1 VIDLEKVLRL
11 HDKSIELYGGGHGLR
26 DKNLLLASIA
36 RPFQT
41 FDQQDLYQSP
51 IKKAAAIFESLI
63 INHPFIDGN
72 KRTAYL
78 MSRYVLSLYHLDIM
92 AFEDEK
98 YNMTISASTG
108 EIRFDEIKL
117 WIESHLVSINS

>member
-41 FDQQDLYQSP
+41 FDQQYLYQSP
-51 IKKAAAIFESLI
+51 IEKAAAIFESLI

-72 KRTAYL
+72 KRIAYL